1 MKKILNSP
9 VVALVITFVLVF
21 ASLALNTRIR
31 LGGQC
36 DEITAGLYSGK
47 GVSPCIA
54 DGLRSLCTASE
65 KMLTLAGQLGIDVDS
80 LDSDGEYADEDP
92 ADLIN
97 DIRNALRYEDGSA
110 RYLYYLYEA
119 LLSKDY
125 AMETALARASLSEAD
140 SAAFLDA
147 KEEADQA
154 RAVIQ
159 NADYNNTVR
168 AFLKKYD
175 RFPTSQIASFSGVS
189 MPKLFA

>member
-1 MKKILNSP
+1 MKKILSSP
-9 VVALVITFVLVF
+9 VVALIITFVLVF

-36 DEITAGLYSGK
+36 DEITAGLYAGE
-47 GVSPCIA
+47 GGSPCIA

-97 DIRNALRYEDGSA
+97 DIRNALRYEDGSV

-125 AMETALARASLSEAD
+125 AMETALARAALSEAD
-140 SAAFLDA
+140 AAAFLEA
-147 KEEADQA
+147 REEASQA
-154 RAVIQ
+154 RAVVD
-159 NADYNNTVR
+159 NDSYNNTVR

>member
-1 MKKILNSP
+1 MKKILSSP
-9 VVALVITFVLVF
+9 VVALIITFVLVF
-21 ASLALNTRIR
+21 ASLALNTHIR

-36 DEITAGLYSGK
+36 DEITAGLYAGK
-47 GVSPCIA
+47 GGSPCIA

-125 AMETALARASLSEAD
+125 AMETALARAALSEAD
-140 SAAFLDA
+140 AAAFLEA
-147 KEEADQA
+147 REEASQA
-154 RAVIQ
+154 RAVVD
-159 NADYNNTVR
+159 NDSYNNTAR

>member
-1 MKKILNSP
+1 MKKILSSP
-9 VVALVITFVLVF
+9 VVALIITFVLVF

-47 GVSPCIA
+47 GGSPCIA

-125 AMETALARASLSEAD
+125 AMETALARAALSEAD
-140 SAAFLDA
+140 AAAFLEA
-147 KEEADQA
+147 REEASQA
-154 RAVIQ
+154 RAVVD
-159 NADYNNTVR
+159 NDSYNNTVR

>member
-1 MKKILNSP
+1 MKKILSSP

-36 DEITAGLYSGK
+36 DEITAGLYAGED
-47 GVSPCIA
+47 GSPCIA
-54 DGLRSLCTASE
+54 DGSRSLCTASE

-92 ADLIN
+92 ADLLN

-125 AMETALARASLSEAD
+125 AMETALARAALSEAD
-140 SAAFLDA
+140 AAAFLEA
-147 KEEADQA
+147 REEASQA
-154 RAVIQ
+154 RAVVD
-159 NADYNNTVR
+159 NDSYNNTVR